1 MMFIRLIMI
10 KSMTSSY
17 FKKIF
22 IRLLIILLIA
32 TSAFIVKEGVQTN
45 INNKLKEL
53 NFFETNKPHLTDN
66 FYKSSNFIAFKSIN
80 ESVDYYKI
88 MISLFFYGKTSIV
101 ERGDI
106 HKVFI
111 TKKLSND
118 SFINHLKENKDK
130 IGFINVKYFDIKTNL
145 IIYEDLE
152 ISLDDDTLNEYL
164 SKDFIIYYI
173 FYKSGRVPQIKQI
186 EDQKIKTSIY
196 HEEKY
201 SILFYHIFLYIL
213 FAFIYRYL
221 IKSAS
226 KIKIYEI
233 KIFITL
239 MATVFSL
246 KLINEFSIPFSY
258 YIISYKVYVSLILAS
273 FFSIYNKIADLIIAG
288 SLLALFILFILSYY
302 IPINV
307 FSILIDD
314 IFTIIFLSYFGLKLI
329 NRDYKLRRILSKFL
343 KV

>member
-1 MMFIRLIMI
+1 MI
-10 KSMTSSY
+10 KLMTSSY

-32 TSAFIVKEGVQTN
+32 TSALIVRDGIQTN

-53 NFFETNKPHLTDN
+53 SYFETNKPYPTDN
-66 FYKSSNFIAFKSIN
+66 FYKPFNSIAFKSIN
-80 ESVDYYKI
+80 RSTDYYKTI
-88 MISLFFYGKTSIV
+88 INLLFYGKSSII

-106 HKVFI
+106 HKVFF
-111 TKKLSND
+111 TEKMGNEG
-118 SFINHLKENKDK
+118 FINYLKENKDG

-145 IIYEDLE
+145 IINEDLE
-152 ISLDDDTLNEYL
+152 ISIDDDTLKEYL
-164 SKDFIIYYI
+164 SKDFIIYYV
-173 FYKSGRVPQIKQI
+173 FYKLGRVPQIIQI
-186 EDQKIKTSIY
+186 EDQKIKASIY

-201 SILFYHIFLYIL
+201 SILIYHIFLYIL
-213 FAFIYRYL
+213 FAFIYQYL

-246 KLINEFSIPFSY
+246 TLINVFSIPFSY
-258 YIISYKVYVSLILAS
+258 YIISYKVYLSLILAS

-288 SLLALFILFILSYY
+288 SLLVLFISFILSYN
-302 IPINV
+302 ISINV

-314 IFTIIFLSYFGLKLI
+314 IFVIIFLSYFGLKLI